1 MTQEDFSDPQVLA
14 AERGDLDGPQAGDRI
29 TVDYEDYANLVNE
42 RDALKD
48 WVARWIPEWPRDEMP
63 PIGVP
68 VRVVWSERASPT
80 PNGPSGPAS
89 IGPTPAAPGTT
100 NAARNTGSTSRPFP
114 NLPPSSTC
122 PKD

>member
-48 WVARWIPEWPRDEMP
+48 RVARWIPEWPRDEMP

-68 VRVVWSERASPT
+68 VRVVWSERGKSDPKRAIWTGQYWANPSRTGHYECSPEYWLYE
-80 PNGPSGPAS
+80 PP
-89 IGPTPAAPGTT
+89 
-100 NAARNTGSTSRPFP
+100 
-114 NLPPSSTC
+114 LPEPPC
-122 PKD
+122 LNHF